1 MKHFQQALQDA
12 HALLTQFLN
21 DPNQLKLC
29 HQFIQE
35 LVNLYQREGNLF
47 VCGNGGS
54 HCDSMHFAEELTGR
68 FRHNR
73 RPLGALALG
82 DPSHVTCVA
91 NDLGFDEIFSRQ
103 LDGLGRE
110 GDLLV
115 ALTTSGNSQNIRLAL
130 SKAKEK
136 KIRTV
141 LLSGKDGGKVKGMA
155 DVEII
160 IPGTTSDRIQE
171 MHMKIIHS
179 VIECLEREL
188 FPKNYQA

>member
-188 FPKNYQA
+188 FPKNYQV

>member
-141 LLSGKDGGKVKGMA
+141 LLSGKDGGKAKGMA